1 MSYFLLCA
9 CYFFMQASCI
19 VPSLALSSGESS
31 KQLSLP
37 LTSGYSIPQLGL
49 GTAGIGKS
57 ADEIA
62 EVIRNGLEVGFR
74 HLDCAMM
81 YRNEDEIGQA
91 LTAVFKDGKI
101 KREDVFITSKVANNY
116 HSYENATK
124 AVDIILKSLQ
134 LQYLD
139 LLLIH
144 WPMGFEEGVEERH
157 GHGDHGDHG
166 RNATPKFSNVDY
178 VETWR
183 ALEDAL
189 KAKKVRSIGISN
201 FNISQIER
209 VLNAST
215 IKPQALQ
222 IEAHPYFPQI
232 ALIDFCK
239 KNNIVVEAY
248 SPLAQRT
255 ANKSKTEA
263 ELILFKEKVM
273 LDIAAKHNKT
283 AAQVALRW
291 AIQRGTVP
299 ITKTTKRSRLEEN
312 FNLWDF
318 ELTADEMDAIKT
330 LDHTP
335 KWRQGGRH
343 GGQSLHPYYPFH
355 DVASK

>member
-1 MSYFLLCA
+1 MHSA
-9 CYFFMQASCI
+9 
-19 VPSLALSSGESS
+19 ALSSSDSS

-37 LTSGYSIPQLGL
+37 RTSGYSIPQLGL
-49 GTAGIGKS
+49 GTAAIGNS

-62 EVIRNGLEVGFR
+62 EVIKNGLEVGFR

-81 YRNEDEIGQA
+81 YRNEDKIGQA
-91 LTAVFKDGKI
+91 LASVFRDGKI
-101 KREDVFITSKVANNY
+101 KREDVFITSKVDNNY

-124 AVDIILKSLQ
+124 VVDIILKRLQ

-144 WPMGFEEGVEERH
+144 WPMGFEEGIEEH
-157 GHGDHGDHG
+157 YDW
-166 RNATPKFSNVDY
+166 NAPKFSNVDY

-215 IKPQALQ
+215 IRPQALQ
-222 IEAHPYFPQI
+222 IEAHPYYPQI

-248 SPLAQRT
+248 SPLTQRT
-255 ANKSKTEA
+255 KNRSSTQA
-263 ELILFKEKVM
+263 ELNLFNEKVM
-273 LDIAAKHNKT
+273 LDIAAKRNKT
-283 AAQVALRW
+283 AAKVALRW

-299 ITKTTKRSRLEEN
+299 ITKTTKRARLEEN
-312 FNLWDF
+312 FNVWDF
-318 ELTADEMDAIKT
+318 ELTADDMEAIKT

-335 KWRQGGRH
+335 NWRMGGRH
-343 GGQSLHPYYPFH
+343 GGQSLHPYFPFH
-355 DVASK
+355 D